1 MPFGGVHPSTLAR
14 LLRNGER
21 MDAPENSTCSSEVY
35 VCYYYAASLYFCG
48 CRFATVMQQ
57 CWESDPDKR
66 PTFSQLTVAI
76 DAIATAMTGYMELSV
91 FSAESDENNKSE

>member
-1 MPFGGVHPSTLAR
+1 MPQKIPLA
-14 LLRNGER
+14 LQKCMYNVIVLHH
-21 MDAPENSTCSSEVY
+21 
-35 VCYYYAASLYFCG
+35 YYCG
-48 CRFATVMQQ
+48 YRFATVMQQ

-91 FSAESDENNKSE
+91 FSSESDDVENNNDIKFD